1 MNRTLTRRIAYIEQ
15 FDLFVGIDLG
25 KEQSVAIIIDRRNK
39 RYGRFQFGHTRAEYE
54 KLVKWLTQARAGCKQ
69 PRVLVGMEP
78 TNDYWQWV
86 ATYLEK
92 VKVPYRLV
100 NAFTVKKTREGNQLD
115 YAKDDSRDGVT
126 IAYLLGQGQFT
137 ETQLPSEKYAQLRQY
152 EQAHWQLRQTM
163 RRQKTI
169 LRQQMERLF
178 PELRQLFADFTGK
191 TITALVQNHADP
203 QQITQLSWDAFL
215 QAVRQD
221 FTGQKLMVSKLRQVY
236 ELAPQSIG
244 SQPGAALQVLIRQAS
259 TLLTW
264 QQQQLDD
271 LEARLSA
278 TLHTLPIAP
287 YLLSIGMGEIASALI
302 AAELGEL
309 CHFDNAK
316 QLVKLAGIQPTPN
329 QSGKYKRQKTPMSR
343 KGRVR
348 LRTYLFWATMRLI
361 RWDSAFQAHQH
372 RLTTRE
378 HQPLKKLEAVGAL
391 MNKLLHLLWSLCRQ
405 QTTYSP
411 ARFAPA

>member
-25 KEQSVAIIIDRRNK
+25 KELSVAILIDRRNK

-54 KLVKWLTQARAGCKQ
+54 KLVKWLAQERAGIKQ

-78 TNDYWQWV
+78 TNDYWQWL
-86 ATYLEK
+86 ATHFET
-92 VKVPYRLV
+92 VGITYRLV
-100 NAFTVKKTREGNQLD
+100 NSFTVKKTREGSQLD
-115 YAKDDSRDGVT
+115 YAKDDPRDGTT
-126 IAYLLGQGQFT
+126 IAYLLCQGQFT
-137 ETQLPSEKYAQLRQY
+137 ETQLQSEMYAQMRQY
-152 EQAHWQLRQTM
+152 EQAHWQLRQAM

-169 LRQQMERLF
+169 LRQQVERLF
-178 PELRQLFADFTGK
+178 PELRQIFADFTGK
-191 TITALVQNHADP
+191 TITALLQNHAAP
-203 QQITQLSWDAFL
+203 HRIAELSWDVFL
-215 QAVRQD
+215 QAVRKD
-221 FTGQKLMVSKLRQVY
+221 FTGQQLVVSKLRQVY
-236 ELAPQSIG
+236 DLAPQSIG
-244 SQPGAALQVLIRQAS
+244 IQPGAALEVLIRQAS

-271 LEARLSA
+271 LEARLIAS
-278 TLHTLPIAP
+278 LHTLPLAP
-287 YLLSIGMGEIASALI
+287 YLLSIGMGALSSALI
-302 AAELGEL
+302 AAELGDL
-309 CHFDNAK
+309 RHFHNAK
-316 QLVKLAGIQPTPN
+316 QLVKLAGIQPTPD

-372 RLTTRE
+372 LLTTRE
-378 HQPLKKLEAVGAL
+378 HNPLKKLEAVGAL

-405 QTTYSP
+405 HTTYSP
-411 ARFAPA
+411 ERFAPA